1 MLHLVHRAVL
11 VVLTTGLL
19 VPLAARARTHVVQPG
34 DSIRAALARA
44 QPGDRIAVLPGVY
57 REGAADERTALTVTL
72 DGIELVGVSSPGH
85 PVVLENAGGQSYG
98 LWVSPVDSAD
108 PTADPER
115 PPCGR
120 SGATLHGFVLSGF
133 TLQGFLQHGAH
144 LACVDGFALTGNVS
158 DGNAV
163 YGLFPV
169 LSRHGVI
176 ANNEAMHTGQDAAL
190 YVGQSDN
197 VLISGNRVHDNLLGI
212 EVENSRHCDVLG
224 NEVYDNT
231 VGILVDVL
239 TDKLRTTQEHT
250 LVAFNRVHDNNR
262 ANTANP
268 DDLLA
273 VLPAGIGILLV
284 GADTTTVSLN
294 TVKRNGF
301 VGLGVVSLCLGFA
314 LQGQSC
320 TGLDVEPNP
329 DSNRIVGNVVQGN
342 GTVPLSSSLLDA
354 FRADLL
360 WDGTGQGN
368 CWQANAFAT
377 SVPPA
382 PLLPACR

>member
-1 MLHLVHRAVL
+1 
-11 VVLTTGLL
+11 
-19 VPLAARARTHVVQPG
+19 
-34 DSIRAALARA
+34 
-44 QPGDRIAVLPGVY
+44 
-57 REGAADERTALTVTL
+57 
-72 DGIELVGVSSPGH
+72 
-85 PVVLENAGGQSYG
+85 
-98 LWVSPVDSAD
+98 
-108 PTADPER
+108 
-115 PPCGR
+115 
-120 SGATLHGFVLSGF
+120 
-133 TLQGFLQHGAH
+133 
-144 LACVDGFALTGNVS
+144 
-158 DGNAV
+158 
-163 YGLFPV
+163 
-169 LSRHGVI
+169 
-176 ANNEAMHTGQDAAL
+176 MHTGQDAAL

-212 EVENSRHCDVLG
+212 EVESSRQC
-224 NEVYDNT
+224 
-231 VGILVDVL
+231 DVL

-250 LVAFNRVHDNNR
+250 LVAFNRVHGNNR

-294 TVKRNGF
+294 TVKHNGF

-320 TGLDVEPNP
+320 TGLDIEPNP
-329 DSNRIVGNVVQGN
+329 DGNQIVGNVVQGN
-342 GTVPLSSSLLDA
+342 GTVPLSGGPLDA

-368 CWQANAFAT
+368 YWQANAFAT